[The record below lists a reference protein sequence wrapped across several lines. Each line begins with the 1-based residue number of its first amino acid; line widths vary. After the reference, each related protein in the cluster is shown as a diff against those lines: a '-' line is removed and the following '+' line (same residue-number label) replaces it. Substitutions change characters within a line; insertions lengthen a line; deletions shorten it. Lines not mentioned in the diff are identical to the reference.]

1 MTDPHASISIR
12 KFVKRGIMLIN
23 TEALDIDDDDHRY
36 NQIKSM
42 GLRPEDYGVQ
52 HPLTKEFA
60 AKSREELIDE
70 IIDLRGTV
78 LAFEKWL

>member
-1 MTDPHASISIR
+1 MSRSTTSVFIR
-12 KFVKRGIMLIN
+12 KFVSRGTMLVN
-23 TEALDIDDDDHRY
+23 TEALDVDDDDHPY

-52 HPLTKEFA
+52 HPLTDEFA

-70 IIDLRGTV
+70 IIDLRGTL
-78 LAFEKWL
+78 LAHEK